1 MPSKT
6 VLIVDRDLGF
16 VFWLG
21 QILDQAGYRALPAR
35 DSVDA
40 VALQNELH
48 LEIDL
53 LILNPSL
60 DGILEF
66 AETVCLS
73 QEHVKIMAIIG
84 EQEEP
89 IAAMMADASRRKPSF
104 RDKPSKLEWLA
115 AIDQVFAA
123 EKVRPAFPCSLRK
136 GATSPDVACY
146 SFPGPGYFA
155 IPTLRHR
162 REIF

>member
-6 VLIVDRDLGF
+6 VLIMDRDLGF

-21 QILDQAGYRALPAR
+21 QILDSAGYQALPAKS
-35 DSVDA
+35 SVDA
-40 VALQNELH
+40 IALQNELH

-60 DGILEF
+60 EGGCEF
-66 AETVCLS
+66 AETVRRS
-73 QEHVKIMAIIG
+73 QEHLKIMAALD
-84 EQEEP
+84 EQEDP
-89 IAAMMADASRRKPSF
+89 NTAVMADASRHKPSV
-104 RDKPSKLEWLA
+104 RDRVSKLEWLA
-115 AIDQVFAA
+115 VIEQVFATHRTCQA
-123 EKVRPAFPCSLRK
+123 LQCSPGK
-136 GATSPDVACY
+136 GTTGLEGGY

-155 IPTLRHR
+155 IPALRHR